1 MCSRDGD
8 NANLAEFRASLNGQI
23 QKQPVEHAPRKD
35 RDRLVERKVHA
46 ASTRA
51 DNFTLRY
58 PVSFNLSISQERIL
72 RDGLVGYAATTR
84 FLPGHLF
91 VQEKHAVSSSRQSR
105 CCQRAGR
112 TGTNYCDSGA
122 SHLCA
127 SLIMSFVRCYVM
139 INGNYRCSKWW

>member
-23 QKQPVEHAPRKD
+23 QKQPIEHAPRKD
-35 RDRLVERKVHA
+35 RDWLVERKVHT
-46 ASTRA
+46 ASAGA
-51 DNFTLRY
+51 DNFALRR
-58 PVSFNLSISQERIL
+58 PVSFNLSLSQERIL

-91 VQEKHAVSSSRQSR
+91 VQEKHAASSLRQSR

-112 TGTNYCDSGA
+112 TSTNYRDRRVL
-122 SHLCA
+122 HL
-127 SLIMSFVRCYVM
+127 
-139 INGNYRCSKWW
+139 